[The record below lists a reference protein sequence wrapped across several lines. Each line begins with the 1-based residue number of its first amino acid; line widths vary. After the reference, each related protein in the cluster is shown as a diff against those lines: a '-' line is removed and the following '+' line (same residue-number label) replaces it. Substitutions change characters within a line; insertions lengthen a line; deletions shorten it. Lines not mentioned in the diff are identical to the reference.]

1 MKGQQN
7 SVSCGMHMYFS
18 SVPDDTSALC
28 PTARGIAT
36 RAGRV
41 TERRQLLSYRGY
53 HILTMQRGA
62 QASTNAGNGLRPVQ
76 PCNSVKKNLDFN
88 PTTCGCQQHL
98 QKKEKT
104 HKPLCIADCKLFL
117 LIHYRLFQINSAYS
131 FLYLCK
137 ISTFDPANIYV
148 HILLA
153 GTVFCTE
160 CNKVLFTGP

>member
-7 SVSCGMHMYFS
+7 SVSCGMHVYFS

-76 PCNSVKKNLDFN
+76 PCNSVKKTPGF
-88 PTTCGCQQHL
+88 
-98 QKKEKT
+98 
-104 HKPLCIADCKLFL
+104 
-117 LIHYRLFQINSAYS
+117 
-131 FLYLCK
+131 
-137 ISTFDPANIYV
+137 
-148 HILLA
+148 
-153 GTVFCTE
+153 
-160 CNKVLFTGP
+160 

>member
-1 MKGQQN
+1 MPHSTGNCHQGWQGHRTQTTAFIPGLPHPHN
-7 SVSCGMHMYFS
+7 AAWS
-18 SVPDDTSALC
+18 SGIYQCWEWAQTSSALQFC
-28 PTARGIAT
+28 
-36 RAGRV
+36 
-41 TERRQLLSYRGY
+41 
-53 HILTMQRGA
+53 
-62 QASTNAGNGLRPVQ
+62 
-76 PCNSVKKNLDFN
+76 KKNLDFN